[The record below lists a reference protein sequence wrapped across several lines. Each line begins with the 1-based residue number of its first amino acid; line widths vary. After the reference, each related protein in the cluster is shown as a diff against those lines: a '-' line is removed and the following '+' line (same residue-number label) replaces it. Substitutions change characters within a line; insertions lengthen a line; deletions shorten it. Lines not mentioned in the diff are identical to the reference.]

1 MEPDVVTVI
10 DDDEPQ
16 PKKKGKRSRLKLQ
29 KEEKTDVKQI
39 EAPKSLESTN
49 KPGKYSTSTRQRV
62 SNSMDRSC
70 PDEQT
75 FYKVGYIF

>member
-1 MEPDVVTVI
+1 MTVI

-39 EAPKSLESTN
+39 EPPKPLESSN
-49 KPGKYSTSTRQRV
+49 KPGKYPTNTRQLV
-62 SNSMDRSC
+62 SNSMDR
-70 PDEQT
+70 
-75 FYKVGYIF
+75 FR